1 MNQGHY
7 DILPTRRVA
16 GYMALVWMGLQI
28 CAVFFGAR
36 RATVEAD
43 ARQWLAAA
51 RTRGVEP

>member
-7 DILPTRRVA
+7 DIFPTHRVT
-16 GYMALVWMGLQI
+16 GYMALVWIGLQI
-28 CAVFFGAR
+28 YAVFFGAS

-51 RTRGVEP
+51 RTRGVES

>member
-1 MNQGHY
+1 MNHGHY
-7 DILPTRRVA
+7 DILPTRRVP

-28 CAVFFGAR
+28 YAVFFGAS

-51 RTRGVEP
+51 RTRGVES

>member
-1 MNQGHY
+1 MNHGHY
-7 DILPTRRVA
+7 DILPTRRVT
-16 GYMALVWMGLQI
+16 GYMALVWIGLHI
-28 CAVFFGAR
+28 YAVFFGAR

>member
-7 DILPTRRVA
+7 DIYPTHRVT
-16 GYMALVWMGLQI
+16 GYMALVWIGLHI
-28 CAVFFGAR
+28 YAVFFGAR

-51 RTRGVEP
+51 RTRGVES

>member
-7 DILPTRRVA
+7 DIHPTHRVT
-16 GYMALVWMGLQI
+16 GYMALVWIGLQI
-28 CAVFFGAR
+28 YAVFFGAR